1 MYIHDLSICEN
12 GFKFKTFSAPFFCSR
27 DISEHLVFSDFSRVF
42 FVQPPT
48 DSVSGQLSGLKKKAQ
63 DNNTRAAE
71 SDENCGNGEVVVWV
85 YSELGEY
92 ISEHT

>member
-1 MYIHDLSICEN
+1 MYIHDLLICKN
-12 GFKFKTFSAPFFCSR
+12 GFKFKTFSARFFCSR
-27 DISEHLVFSDFSRVF
+27 DISKHLVFSDFLEYSSFNRRQIALAVNLA
-42 FVQPPT
+42 
-48 DSVSGQLSGLKKKAQ
+48 VSKKKAQ